1 MDSFAYALVGPAT
14 ANMLGHRLVNLAIRR
29 MMELPNQRGGF
40 HDHAG
45 LAKSALGDIFFKPCQ
60 LAGMADIGG
69 KAFYGREVFAGC
81 IGDMYLA
88 RPYGI
93 AVFVDGAC
101 ATNSYAASIFCT
113 GQPQI
118 VPQHPE
124 QGSVRIGGDPVELAV
139 DVKTVLS
146 HARILS
152 EFDDLA
158 CHSLGA

>member
-1 MDSFAYALVGPAT
+1 MT
-14 ANMLGHRLVNLAIRR
+14 
-29 MMELPNQRGGF
+29 
-40 HDHAG
+40 
-45 LAKSALGDIFFKPCQ
+45 
-60 LAGMADIGG
+60 DIGG
-69 KAFYGREVFAGC
+69 KALNGREVFAGR
-81 IGDMYLA
+81 IGDIYLT

-101 ATNSYAASIFCT
+101 AANSYAASVFGT

-118 VPQHPE
+118 VSQHPE
-124 QGSVRIGGDPVELAV
+124 QGSVRLGGDPVEFAV

-146 HARILS
+146 HAEILS